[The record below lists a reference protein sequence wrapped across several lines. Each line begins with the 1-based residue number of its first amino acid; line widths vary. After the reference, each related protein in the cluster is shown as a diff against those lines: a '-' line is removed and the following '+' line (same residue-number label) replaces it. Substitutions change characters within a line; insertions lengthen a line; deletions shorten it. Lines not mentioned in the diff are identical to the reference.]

1 MVIAGLVIGAIA
13 IVAAIAFGIWNIHLS
28 IKELREQREIGEGIE
43 KLASG
48 TLKAIE
54 KNGVGIEKLASGTLK
69 AIEKNGAQTR
79 RAIVAA
85 HQSIKEELDK

>member
-54 KNGVGIEKLASGTLK
+54 KNG
-69 AIEKNGAQTR
+69 AQTR